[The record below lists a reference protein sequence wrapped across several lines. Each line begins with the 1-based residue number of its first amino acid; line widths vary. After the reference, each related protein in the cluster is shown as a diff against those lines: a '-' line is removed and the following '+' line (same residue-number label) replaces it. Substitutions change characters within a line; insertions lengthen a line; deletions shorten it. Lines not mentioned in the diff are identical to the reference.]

1 MDRIH
6 RGGELSPEE
15 QITLRDI
22 IGRSFVSSRTV
33 PAARRERL
41 LSLGFISVGMGGLIP
56 TPAGR
61 IAVRMIS

>member
-1 MDRIH
+1 MDHIH

-15 QITLRDI
+15 QMTLRDI
-22 IGRSFVSSRTV
+22 IGRSFVSRRTV

-41 LSLGFISVGMGGLIP
+41 LTLGLISVGMGGLIP

-61 IAVRMIS
+61 IAARMVS